1 MLRGVTPAVL
11 FSSSMRRSII
21 FASIYIGGGLA
32 MRVVGL
38 SVGSIAVSSG
48 SALNELLSL
57 ISCSHCFFSGISPA
71 CERGYFTFFCW
82 KLPPSSF
89 LRGVLVRCS
98 RHWLV
103 IFPCLF
109 CLFLYFRVLH

>member
-71 CERGYFTFFCW
+71 CERGYFTFFAGSCHH
-82 KLPPSSF
+82 PAF
-89 LRGVLVRCS
+89 FVAC
-98 RHWLV
+98 
-103 IFPCLF
+103 
-109 CLFLYFRVLH
+109 